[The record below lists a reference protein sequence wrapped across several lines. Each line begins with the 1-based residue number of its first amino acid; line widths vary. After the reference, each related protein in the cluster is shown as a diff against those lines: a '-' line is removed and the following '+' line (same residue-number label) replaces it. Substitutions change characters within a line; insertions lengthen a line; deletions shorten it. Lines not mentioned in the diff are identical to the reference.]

1 MDARHRR
8 IAARAATLAALTAAL
23 GAAAPAGAQPA
34 REAAR
39 PTVSISG
46 SETAGG
52 LVAKLIVAYRKA
64 VRRPPEFTI
73 TGGGTFAGI
82 SDAFRGVTTIGLAAR
97 DRVPTDPALLVFTP
111 VAFSAVCIAT
121 PTSNPVPGLSRAQ
134 FNALAAGTLTDWGA
148 VPGAKATGPIAMVGY
163 AAGEGAQ
170 VVVENAFL
178 DPATPRSFPGMV
190 TKQTG
195 PEVRG
200 LLRSGPARIGWL
212 DLAFTKGLH
221 RIPIDGKA
229 CTQTAVQRRTYPA
242 RRGLNYVTRGRP
254 SGAAAAFIRWTRT
267 SKIAR
272 RIVDRDYVPVR

>member
-1 MDARHRR
+1 MDVCRRR
-8 IAARAATLAALTAAL
+8 IAVSLATACAALAL
-23 GAAAPAGAQPA
+23 AAPADARPA

-52 LVAKLIVAYRKA
+52 LVAKLIVAYRTA

-97 DRVPTDPALLVFTP
+97 DRLPSDPAALVFTP
-111 VAFSAVCIAT
+111 VAFSAVCVAT
-121 PTSNPVPGLSRAQ
+121 PLSNPVPALSRAQ
-134 FNALAAGTLTDWGA
+134 FNALAAGTLTDWSA
-148 VPGAKATGPIAMVGY
+148 VPGAKATGPIGLVGY
-163 AAGEGAQ
+163 PAGEGAQ
-170 VVVENAFL
+170 VVIENAFL
-178 DPATPRSFPGMV
+178 DAATPRSFPGMV
-190 TKQTG
+190 TRQTG
-195 PEVRG
+195 TEVRG
-200 LLRSGPARIGWL
+200 LLRAGPARIGWL
-212 DLAFTKGLH
+212 DLAYTKGLH

-229 CTQTAVQRRTYPA
+229 CTQSAVQRRTYPA

-267 SKIAR
+267 SRIAR

>member
-1 MDARHRR
+1 MDAARRR
-8 IAARAATLAALTAAL
+8 IAALAVVVAAALAA
-23 GAAAPAGAQPA
+23 AAAGARPAGD
-34 REAAR
+34 AAR
-39 PTVSISG
+39 PAVSISG

-97 DRVPTDPALLVFTP
+97 DRVPDDPAALVFTP

-121 PTSNPVPGLSRAQ
+121 PVSNPVPGLSRAHL
-134 FNALAAGTLTDWGA
+134 NAFAAGTLTDWSA
-148 VPGAKATGPIAMVGY
+148 VPGAKATGPIGLVGY
-163 AAGEGAQ
+163 PPGEGAQ

-178 DPATPRSFPGMV
+178 DAATPRSFPGMV

-195 PEVRG
+195 SEVRG
-200 LLRSGPARIGWL
+200 LLRSGPARLGWL

-221 RIPIDGKA
+221 RIPVDGRA

-267 SKIAR
+267 SRIAR